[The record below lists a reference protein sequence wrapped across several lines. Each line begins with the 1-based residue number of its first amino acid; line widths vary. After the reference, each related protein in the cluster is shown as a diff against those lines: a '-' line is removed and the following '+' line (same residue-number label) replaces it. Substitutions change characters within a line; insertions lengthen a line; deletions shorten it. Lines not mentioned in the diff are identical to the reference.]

1 MRNGLFCLGAALAG
15 IVLAAM
21 PARATVAAGPDAN
34 GIVQLSG
41 QTETGKPLLVR
52 VSLRGSTFEER
63 REARTQEKDK
73 IGNDWWG
80 GPDQVIATLE
90 VRIGSDW
97 IPLFRSAY
105 SDLGQVR
112 LVELNTTKGAFFV
125 TIYGGET
132 GTGYSAK
139 LRFKGGF
146 LLGREVRHNEMGL
159 EEKTEYYPV
168 QDDNN

>member
-1 MRNGLFCLGAALAG
+1 MTNIFRGGLAALAG

-21 PARATVAAGPDAN
+21 PVRANVAARPDAN
-34 GIVQLSG
+34 GVIQLSG
-41 QTETGKPLLVR
+41 QTETGKPVLVR
-52 VSLRGSTFEER
+52 VTLRGSTLEER
-63 REARTQEKDK
+63 REARVQKKNK

-80 GPDQVIATLE
+80 GPDQVIATFE
-90 VRIGSDW
+90 VRVGTDW

-112 LVELNTTKGAFFV
+112 LVELDTTKSAFFI

-132 GTGYSAK
+132 GTGYRAR

-159 EEKTEYYPV
+159 EEKTEYYPPH
-168 QDDNN
+168 DDTN

>member
-1 MRNGLFCLGAALAG
+1 MNILLRGGMTALAG

-21 PARATVAAGPDAN
+21 PVRANTAARPDAN
-34 GIVQLSG
+34 GVIQLSG
-41 QTETGKPLLVR
+41 QTETGKPVLVR
-52 VSLRGSTFEER
+52 VTLRGSTLEER
-63 REARTQEKDK
+63 RESRVQERNK

-80 GPDQVIATLE
+80 GPDQVIATFE
-90 VRIGSDW
+90 VRVGADW

-112 LVELNTTKGAFFV
+112 LVELDTTKSAFFITV
-125 TIYGGET
+125 YGGET
-132 GTGYSAK
+132 GTGYSAR

-159 EEKTEYYPV
+159 EEKTEYYPPHE
-168 QDDNN
+168 DNN